1 MEILG
6 TVTQKS
12 HVLSTPIQYQ
22 LLQLAKKLKLQKT
35 QISES
40 FISILLFRQLLSL
53 WPVFV
58 FNRAVVDEETK

>member
-6 TVTQKS
+6 TVTKS

-22 LLQLAKKLKLQKT
+22 VLRLAKKLKLHNT

-40 FISILLFRQLLSL
+40 FLHPAIIQTVAL
-53 WPVFV
+53 PVACV
-58 FNRAVVDEETK
+58 CFNRAVVYEDTK

>member
-35 QISES
+35 QILYLHP
-40 FISILLFRQLLSL
+40 IIQTVAL
-53 WPVFV
+53 PVACVCF
-58 FNRAVVDEETK
+58 